1 MSRLLLLIVLFSL
14 GGFLALGFAGS
25 TSYEIKPR
33 PALMY
38 PPLGL
43 PAELEAPSGLEA
55 SKWRQGYQ
63 LGRGL
68 AEALP
73 LAAETAE
80 LLLAEPMADKNFD
93 EKKLAEYLA
102 DLQKAYTAGNAAD
115 LFKQLEKL
123 AGQVE
128 DYDEYLRDIA
138 AKRGWQVVWLDG
150 SRELPYPAFQALR
163 RSLAQRG
170 QLPLM
175 WPEDA
180 NRADFALELAPSL
193 VEGEGFF
200 LTDIEM
206 PGGLRQLVLEGAT
219 SAATCV
225 GAWRLAVGEGLS
237 FRQVT
242 LPALQTYGL
251 RLRLSEPGLASAAAA
266 WPVLRALEIAARAGH
281 NTLWLQLI
289 GEWTPE
295 GLGRL
300 EAILLASEKLGL
312 MPFCTASGQ
321 LSGGPALMA
330 ALERGGSAESPRLLF
345 GEAEERQSALWQRA
359 AQAVR
364 SGAISL
370 ALPVIPRADEEEERQ
385 LFRSCLDLSFAVW
398 NPLDPP
404 SRSWYQLPSVI
415 LPEESE

>member
-14 GGFLALGFAGS
+14 GGIAALGFADS
-25 TSYEIKPR
+25 TTYELKAR

-38 PPLGL
+38 LPLGL
-43 PAELEAPSGLEA
+43 PVEADTPSGLEA
-55 SKWRQGYQ
+55 GEWQQGYQ

-93 EKKLAEYLA
+93 EKKLAKYLA
-102 DLQKAYTAGNAAD
+102 DLQKAYTEGKVAD
-115 LFKQLEKL
+115 VFKQLDKL
-123 AGQVE
+123 AEQVE

-150 SRELPYPAFQALR
+150 SRELAYPAFQALR

-193 VEGEGFF
+193 VKGEGFL

-206 PGGLRQLVLEGAT
+206 PTGLRQLVLEGTT
-219 SAATCV
+219 SAATCT
-225 GAWRLAVGEGLS
+225 GAWRLAIGEDLS

-242 LPALQTYGL
+242 FPALQTYGL
-251 RLRLSEPGLASAAAA
+251 RLRLSEPGLASAEAA

-281 NTLWLQLI
+281 NMLWLQLI
-289 GEWTPE
+289 GEWTPQ

-300 EAILLASEKLGL
+300 EALLLASEKLGL
-312 MPFCTASGQ
+312 APACTASTP
-321 LSGGPALMA
+321 LRGGSALKE
-330 ALERGGSAESPRLLF
+330 ALERGDSTEGPRLLF
-345 GEAEERQSALWQRA
+345 GEAEEPQSAFWQVA

-364 SGAISL
+364 SGVTSL
-370 ALPVIPRADEEEERQ
+370 ALPAVPPSDEEAQRK
-385 LFRSCLDLSFAVW
+385 LFRACLDLSFAAW

-404 SRSWYQLPSVI
+404 SRDWYQLPSVTP
-415 LPEESE
+415 LEESE

>member
-1 MSRLLLLIVLFSL
+1 MNRLLLLIVLCAL
-14 GGFLALGFAGS
+14 GGWVALGFADS
-25 TSYEIKPR
+25 ASYEIKPR

-38 PPLGL
+38 LPLGL
-43 PAELEAPSGLEA
+43 PVEVEAPSGLEA
-55 SKWRQGYQ
+55 SKWQQGYQ

-73 LAAETAE
+73 LAAETTE

-93 EKKLAEYLA
+93 EKKLAKYLA
-102 DLQKAYTAGNAAD
+102 DLQKAYTAGKAAD
-115 LFKQLEKL
+115 VFKQLDKL

-163 RSLAQRG
+163 RSLGQRG

-193 VEGEGFF
+193 VDGEGFF

-206 PGGLRQLVLEGAT
+206 PTGLRQLVLEGT
-219 SAATCV
+219 SSAATCA

-237 FRQVT
+237 FRQVAF
-242 LPALQTYGL
+242 PALQTYGL
-251 RLRLSEPGLASAAAA
+251 RLRLSEPGLASAEAA
-266 WPVLRALEIAARAGH
+266 WPALRALEISARAGH
-281 NTLWLQLI
+281 NSLGLQLI

-312 MPFCTASGQ
+312 TPFCTASTS
-321 LSGGPALMA
+321 LRGGSALKE
-330 ALERGGSAESPRLLF
+330 ALERGDSTEGPRLLF
-345 GEAEERQSALWQRA
+345 AEAEERQSAFWQVA

-364 SGAISL
+364 SGVTSL
-370 ALPVIPRADEEEERQ
+370 ALPAIPPSDEGAERQ

-398 NPLDPP
+398 NPFDPP
-404 SRSWYQLPSVI
+404 SRTWYQLPSVI
-415 LPEESE
+415 LPEDSE